1 MISSHLR
8 LFLFSF
14 LGICFIVY
22 GLEPLFFIW
31 AILDFLNQKKND
43 QLILSLK
50 NKFTGIYIFLVF
62 LPFIMIVGTA
72 GEYLLGGFEKQDSVN
87 DLKNRISE
95 LGFSFFFSVLV
106 LSPVFEEFY
115 FRKILLNE
123 ICIHYGPFISVL
135 LTAILFSAIH
145 FNIYAFPILFALGL
159 SLGVVK
165 MFSDNLLNSV
175 LCHSFFNLFMLSQ
188 IINKV

>member
-8 LFLFSF
+8 LFLFLS
-14 LGICFIVY
+14 LGIFFFIY
-22 GLEPLFFIW
+22 ELEHLFIIW
-31 AILDFLNQKKND
+31 AILDFLNKKKERSIN
-43 QLILSLK
+43 LGPK
-50 NKFTGIYIFLVF
+50 NKLAGIYIFLIL
-62 LPFIMIVGTA
+62 LPLIMIVGTI
-72 GEYLLGGFEKQDSVN
+72 GEYFLGGFEKQDSVN
-87 DLKNRISE
+87 ELKNRFSE

-145 FNIYAFPILFALGL
+145 FNIYAFPILFVLGL

-165 MFSDNLLNSV
+165 MFSVNLWNSV

-188 IINKV
+188 IIN

>member
-8 LFLFSF
+8 LILFLF
-14 LGICFIVY
+14 LGICFIAY
-22 GLEPLFFIW
+22 RLELLFFIW
-31 AILDFLNQKKND
+31 VIFDFLNQKKERTFNFE
-43 QLILSLK
+43 SK
-50 NKFTGIYIFLVF
+50 NKFAGIYTFLVF
-62 LPFIMIVGTA
+62 LPFIMIVGTT
-72 GEYLLGGFEKQDSVN
+72 GEYFLGGFEKQDSVN
-87 DLKNRISE
+87 DLKNRVSE
-95 LGFSFFFSVLV
+95 LGFSFFLSVLV

-165 MFSDNLLNSV
+165 IFSVNLWNSV

-188 IINKV
+188 IIN